1 MMKRILIA
9 LVLLLIAVPA
19 SAQDTGAT
27 VVITT
32 PTEGQQLFG
41 LEQITG
47 TATHPSQFVG
57 YTLDWSNMRNP
68 DVWLPIQARVNQ
80 QVDNGVLGQW
90 DTVAIPDGLYQI
102 RLRVSLNDGSEVD
115 FIVQNLAVV
124 NSAPTGVPTQ
134 SGGSGAIPAFPTTDP
149 LATPLINQP
158 PTVTP
163 RATFEQPEPVVIADN
178 SDNASFFDPA
188 AASSAFCTGVYF
200 TVGFFGIIVAY
211 LLLRKQL
218 SPHTRRLW
226 WQIRSEFDDERG
238 DR

>member
-19 SAQDTGAT
+19 SAQEDSSGAT
-27 VVITT
+27 VVIAT

-41 LEQITG
+41 VEQITG
-47 TATHPSQFVG
+47 TATHPSQFAG

-102 RLRVSLNDGSEVD
+102 RLRVYLNDGSEVD

-124 NSAPTGVPTQ
+124 NSAPTG
-134 SGGSGAIPAFPTTDP
+134 
-149 LATPLINQP
+149 
-158 PTVTP
+158 
-163 RATFEQPEPVVIADN
+163 
-178 SDNASFFDPA
+178 
-188 AASSAFCTGVYF
+188 
-200 TVGFFGIIVAY
+200 
-211 LLLRKQL
+211 
-218 SPHTRRLW
+218 
-226 WQIRSEFDDERG
+226 
-238 DR
+238 